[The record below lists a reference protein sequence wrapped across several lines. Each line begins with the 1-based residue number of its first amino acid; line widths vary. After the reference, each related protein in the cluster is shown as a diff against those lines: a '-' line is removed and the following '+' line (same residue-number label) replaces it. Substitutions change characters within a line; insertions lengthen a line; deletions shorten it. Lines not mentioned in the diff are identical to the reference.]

1 MQTDIILWIVSI
13 VLLAL
18 TVYFLYRG
26 CSCPKLEAF
35 ENASAAKK
43 ELTKDELSLFED
55 LKADKY
61 SAKEIDDLVTKGV
74 IDQQLVEKF
83 LANIDSFEAEAEAE
97 AEAEPDADAEAEKPK
112 PTPKPKRA
120 AAPRPKA

>member
-1 MQTDIILWIVSI
+1 MQTNIILWLITI

-26 CSCPKLEAF
+26 CSCPRLEGF
-35 ENASAAKK
+35 ENVKAGKK
-43 ELTKDELSLFED
+43 ELTEDELSLFED

-83 LANIDSFEAEAEAE
+83 LANIDSFEAVEAVDEA
-97 AEAEPDADAEAEKPK
+97 DADKPK
-112 PTPKPKRA
+112 PKPKP
-120 AAPRPKA
+120 AAPKRKAPKA

>member
-1 MQTDIILWIVSI
+1 MQTNIILWLITI

-26 CSCPKLEAF
+26 CSCPRLEGF
-35 ENASAAKK
+35 ENVKAGKK
-43 ELTKDELSLFED
+43 ELTEDELSLFED

-83 LANIDSFEAEAEAE
+83 LANIDSFEAVEADDEA
-97 AEAEPDADAEAEKPK
+97 DADKPK
-112 PTPKPKRA
+112 PKPKP
-120 AAPRPKA
+120 AAPKRKAPKA